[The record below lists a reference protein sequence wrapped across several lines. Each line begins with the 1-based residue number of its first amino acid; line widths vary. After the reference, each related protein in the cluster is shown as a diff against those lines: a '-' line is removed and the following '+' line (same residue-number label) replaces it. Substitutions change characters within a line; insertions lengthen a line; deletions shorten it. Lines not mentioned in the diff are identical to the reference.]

1 MLSKFSTMKLLK
13 LFFSFFVVVMI
24 SCAPIKSDKFYY
36 TPHHAH
42 YFKYPEGDSIQQ
54 YLSISGSKIFTDE
67 KIDTIKF
74 SYKWRAPI
82 SRLKYL
88 KKVETTLYYTDSLG
102 KKASVSYEV
111 SNYIIYRDIPNRPYD
126 IVRVPLVKR
135 GDLCTMFDNLENKF
149 TNDEFLNF
157 EFENNYLVG
166 YFPEG
171 LEAEIKLTWEDDKE
185 QSFKTVVH
193 KSRSVTDKV
202 RSRPF
207 G

>member
-1 MLSKFSTMKLLK
+1 MRNYSFY
-13 LFFSFFVVVMI
+13 LFTFIVIAMI
-24 SCAPIKSDKFYY
+24 ASCGPIKSNKFYY

-54 YLSISGSKIFTDE
+54 YVSISGSKIFTDKE
-67 KIDTIKF
+67 IDTIKF

-82 SRLKYL
+82 SRLKRL
-88 KKVETTLYYTDSLG
+88 KKVETMLYYTDSLG

-126 IVRVPLVKR
+126 KVRVPLVKK
-135 GDLCTMFDNLENKF
+135 GDLCTMFNNLENKF
-149 TNDEFLNF
+149 TEDEFLNF
-157 EFENNYLVG
+157 EFENNYFFGL
-166 YFPEG
+166 FPEG
-171 LEAEIKLTWEDDKE
+171 IEAEIKIIWEDDKE
-185 QSFKTVVH
+185 QIFKTEVH
-193 KSRSVTDKV
+193 KARNVTDNV